1 MIVPMN
7 NELCKQSRHVGLIKL
22 LHLSGQFHFDNTE
35 SMQLNFQ
42 NCEDSLK
49 SIVSAVSYDGDN
61 AMCLKRPLTHGRR
74 TRRACAEAFTRG
86 KVRVYGS
93 MMLSFGKVV

>member
-1 MIVPMN
+1 
-7 NELCKQSRHVGLIKL
+7 
-22 LHLSGQFHFDNTE
+22 
-35 SMQLNFQ
+35 MQLNFQ